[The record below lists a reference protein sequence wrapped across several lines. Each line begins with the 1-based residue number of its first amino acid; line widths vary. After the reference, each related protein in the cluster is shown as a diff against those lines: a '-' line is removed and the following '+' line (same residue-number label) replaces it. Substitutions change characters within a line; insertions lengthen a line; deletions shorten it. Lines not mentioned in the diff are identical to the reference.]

1 MTMFLN
7 KGRKVIKLTYYLDG
21 RVAIEVNGKK
31 VAEISE
37 MEIFG
42 EMSLILNKPR
52 TASIKALKPSIVLPI
67 DQKILNDLLSECPP
81 VISSLVKQLAYR
93 LSQCDQKY
101 NLLKIKQSDLF
112 NNPNVCGETRYNLS
126 NKIWW
131 NIDGDFNR
139 YSLYHFNKVTRSILR
154 WN

>member
-1 MTMFLN
+1 MCENIIMSKDQKQKFLPDDYVFKQGE
-7 KGRKVIKLTYYLDG
+7 KGDKAYLLLDG

-93 LSQCDQKY
+93 LSQCDQEIQS
-101 NLLKIKQSDLF
+101 LK
-112 NNPNVCGETRYNLS
+112 
-126 NKIWW
+126 NKTI
-131 NIDGDFNR
+131 
-139 YSLYHFNKVTRSILR
+139 
-154 WN
+154 

>member
-1 MTMFLN
+1 MLCKEQSVYRNVCENIIMSKDQKQKFLPDDYVF
-7 KGRKVIKLTYYLDG
+7 KQGERGDKAYLLLDG

-93 LSQCDQKY
+93 LSQCDQEIQS
-101 NLLKIKQSDLF
+101 LK
-112 NNPNVCGETRYNLS
+112 
-126 NKIWW
+126 NKTI
-131 NIDGDFNR
+131 
-139 YSLYHFNKVTRSILR
+139 
-154 WN
+154 

>member
-1 MTMFLN
+1 MCENIKMNKDQKQRFLPDDYIFKQGE
-7 KGRKVIKLTYYLDG
+7 KGDKAYLLLDG

-67 DQKILNDLLSECPP
+67 NQKILSDLLSGCPP
-81 VISSLVKQLAYR
+81 VVASLVKQLAYR
-93 LSQCDQKY
+93 LSQCDQEIQS
-101 NLLKIKQSDLF
+101 LKKK
-112 NNPNVCGETRYNLS
+112 NN
-126 NKIWW
+126 
-131 NIDGDFNR
+131 
-139 YSLYHFNKVTRSILR
+139 
-154 WN
+154 

>member
-1 MTMFLN
+1 MCENIIMSNDKKQRFLPDDYIFKQGE
-7 KGRKVIKLTYYLDG
+7 KGDKAYLLLDG

-67 DQKILNDLLSECPP
+67 NQKILNDLLGGCPP
-81 VISSLVKQLAYR
+81 VVSSLVKQLAYR
-93 LSQCDQKY
+93 LSQCDQEIQ
-101 NLLKIKQSDLF
+101 NLKKK
-112 NNPNVCGETRYNLS
+112 NN
-126 NKIWW
+126 
-131 NIDGDFNR
+131 
-139 YSLYHFNKVTRSILR
+139 
-154 WN
+154 